1 MRGIRRRFVGSNI
14 EQQPKTLFRYIPYLT
29 APSYTVYTLA
39 SPHSDLHKKF
49 PRKAKKEF
57 VGYHTRCRYIAYSSC
72 EYTSLGVPRPLGY
85 GIG

>member
-1 MRGIRRRFVGSNI
+1 MPGIYNRRRFVGSNM

-49 PRKAKKEF
+49 PRKAKK
-57 VGYHTRCRYIAYSSC
+57 
-72 EYTSLGVPRPLGY
+72 SLWVIIY
-85 GIG
+85 DAAI